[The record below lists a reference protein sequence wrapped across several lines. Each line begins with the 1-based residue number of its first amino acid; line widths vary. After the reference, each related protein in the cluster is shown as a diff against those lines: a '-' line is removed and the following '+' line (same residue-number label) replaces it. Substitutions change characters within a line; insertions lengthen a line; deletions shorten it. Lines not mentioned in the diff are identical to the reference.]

1 MDAAEE
7 KEFLPLVD
15 CEDLSSLRSME
26 GKCLIVTREEL
37 MRGVDYRL
45 ASTTGRAVDGIDLL
59 VMRSFS
65 SQCAVVQGLSRVG
78 RYTEPSTRFKLSKVD
93 LVDREAVGQL
103 NMRIS
108 RLVR

>member
-1 MDAAEE
+1 MEEAE
-7 KEFLPLVD
+7 KKDFKHYLN

-65 SQCAVVQGLSRVG
+65 SQRAVEQGLSRVG
-78 RYTEPSTRFKLSKVD
+78 RYTEPSTRFKISKVD
-93 LVDREAVGQL
+93 LVDREAEEQL
-103 NMRIS
+103 NKRIS
-108 RLVR
+108 RQVR

>member
-7 KEFLPLVD
+7 KGFLPLVD
-15 CEDLSSLRSME
+15 CDDLSSLRSME

-65 SQCAVVQGLSRVG
+65 SQRAVVQGLSRVG
-78 RYTEPSTRFKLSKVD
+78 RYTEPSTRFKLSNVEP
-93 LVDREAVGQL
+93 VDREAVEQL
-103 NMRIS
+103 NKRIS
-108 RLVR
+108 RQVR